1 MINVYLLL
9 RKRLWEKEREIEKK
23 RKEERE
29 KGERDR
35 EREREDREWERFYS
49 RAMELFDFSV

>member
-49 RAMELFDFSV
+49 RVMELFDFSV